1 MDSAGRNSTRHTT
14 AARLSAILGVTALLA
29 GCATQPAGEPA
40 PVPTGTGTPTAT
52 AEPLALPSGDPVVIA
67 TGLTSP
73 WSIARLA
80 SGSTLVSERDTAL
93 VKEIT
98 ADGSVR
104 VVGEVA
110 GVVPGG
116 EGGLLGL
123 AVLGA
128 ESAGDGTS
136 PSTRSG
142 AGLWLYAYFTGADD
156 NRIVRMPLGGEP
168 GAYAIGAAEPILT
181 GITKAGNHNGGRIAF
196 GPDGMLYA
204 TTGDASVRDAAQ
216 DPDSL
221 NGKVLRMTPAGAA
234 PDDNPFTGTLVYSLG
249 HRNPQGIAWDDSGQ
263 LWAAE
268 FGQDT
273 WDELN
278 AIEAE
283 ANYGW
288 PVVEGV
294 ASDPAFTNPVAQW
307 GTDDASPSG
316 LAFTRGA
323 FYLAAL
329 KGQRLW
335 SVTTADGVATQPW
348 FEGVYGRIRDVT
360 PGPDGTLWMLTSN
373 TDGRGSVQEGD
384 DKLIEVPL
392 GTVAPG

>member
-1 MDSAGRNSTRHTT
+1 V
-14 AARLSAILGVTALLA
+14 AAVIGVTALLA
-29 GCATQPAGEPA
+29 GCAAAPAGVPA
-40 PVPTGTGTPTAT
+40 PVPTSTAAPSSTP
-52 AEPLALPSGDPVVIA
+52 EPPALPTGEPVVIA
-67 TGLTSP
+67 TGLESP
-73 WSIARLA
+73 WSIVRLA
-80 SGSTLVSERDTAL
+80 SGSTLISERDTAL
-93 VKEIT
+93 IKAIG

-104 VVGEVA
+104 VVGEIA

-123 AVLGA
+123 AVLGELA
-128 ESAGDGTS
+128 TS
-136 PSTRSG
+136 PSTSSG
-142 AGLWLYAYFTGADD
+142 TDTWIYAYFTSAAD
-156 NRIVRMPLGGEP
+156 NRIVRMPLTGAP
-168 GAYAIGAAEPILT
+168 GSYAIGAPEDVLT
-181 GITKAGNHNGGRIAF
+181 GIAKASNHNGGRIAF

-204 TTGDASVRDAAQ
+204 TTGDAGLRDAAQ
-216 DPDSL
+216 DAASL
-221 NGKVLRMTPAGAA
+221 NGKILRMSPAGTA
-234 PDDNPFTGTLVYSLG
+234 PDDNPFPGSLVYSLG
-249 HRNPQGIAWDDSGQ
+249 HRNPQGIAWDDAGR

-278 AIEAE
+278 AIEAG

-294 ASDPAFTNPVAQW
+294 ASDPAFVNPVAQW

-316 LAFTRGA
+316 LAYTRGA

-335 SVTTADGVATQPW
+335 SVTTTEGVESQPW
-348 FEGVYGRIRDVT
+348 FAGVYGRIRDVT
-360 PGPDGTLWMLTSN
+360 PGPDGSLWMITSN
-373 TDGRGSVQEGD
+373 TDGRGSVRDGD

-392 GTVAPG
+392 GSTSAG

>member
-1 MDSAGRNSTRHTT
+1 
-14 AARLSAILGVTALLA
+14 
-29 GCATQPAGEPA
+29 
-40 PVPTGTGTPTAT
+40 
-52 AEPLALPSGDPVVIA
+52 
-67 TGLTSP
+67 
-73 WSIARLA
+73 
-80 SGSTLVSERDTAL
+80 VSERDTAL

-98 ADGSVR
+98 ADGTVR
-104 VVGEVA
+104 VVGEIP

-128 ESAGDGTS
+128 AAG
-136 PSTRSG
+136 PSTGSG
-142 AGLWLYAYFTGADD
+142 TDWLYAYFTGADD
-156 NRIVRMPLGGEP
+156 NRIVRMPLTGEP

-216 DPDSL
+216 DPNSL

-234 PDDNPFTGTLVYSLG
+234 PDDNPFAGTLVYSLG

-278 AIEAE
+278 AIEAG

-335 SVTTADGVATQPW
+335 SVTTTTDGVETLPW
-348 FEGVYGRIRDVT
+348 FEGEYGRIRDVT
-360 PGPDGTLWMLTSN
+360 AGPDGTLWMLTSN
-373 TDGRGSVQEGD
+373 TDGRGSVREGD